1 MKYILI
7 TINLFCFVIISL
19 QGCSGSTLILP
30 LTDVQ
35 QETSY
40 TCGASAA
47 KSILLYYGIEC
58 TEEQI
63 AKEFGTTESSGTSP
77 EQLVIGFKKHGLEAL
92 IKENATLEDIYYNL
106 GNNFPTLVA
115 VQAWLENYPP
125 KHWETTWEDG
135 HWLIVLGMDD
145 QNIYFED
152 PSLFGSRGYM
162 SSEEFLNR
170 WHDYTGEVPCCDA
183 SDKQYNH
190 LIITVKGNQVKPY
203 IHID

>member
-1 MKYILI
+1 MKYISI
-7 TINLFCFVIISL
+7 IINLFCFILISL
-19 QGCSGSTLILP
+19 QGCSSSILILP

-63 AKEFGTTESSGTSP
+63 VKEFDTTESSGTSP
-77 EQLVIGFKKHGLEAL
+77 EQLVIGFKKHGLVAI
-92 IKENATLEDIYYNL
+92 IKEHATLEDIYYNL

-125 KHWETTWEDG
+125 KQWETTWEDG
-135 HWLIVLGMDD
+135 HWLIVIGMDD

-152 PSLFGSRGYM
+152 PSLLGSRGYM
-162 SSEEFLNR
+162 SNEEFLSR
-170 WHDYTGEVPCCDA
+170 WHDYTGEVPCCDS
-183 SDKQYNH
+183 SDRQYNH
-190 LIITVKGNQVKPY
+190 LIITVEGNQVKPY